1 MLSYIYDNVKNIKL
15 SLIDFQIFEMMNKEG

>member
-15 SLIDFQIFEMMNKEG
+15 SLIDFQIFEMMNKQG